1 MTETDWIWLTVI
13 VAILTMGNLLRVL
26 IERLL
31 PKQKKDN
38 R

>member
-1 MTETDWIWLTVI
+1 MTETDWFWLTVI
-13 VAILTMGNLLRVL
+13 VAILTVGNLLRVL